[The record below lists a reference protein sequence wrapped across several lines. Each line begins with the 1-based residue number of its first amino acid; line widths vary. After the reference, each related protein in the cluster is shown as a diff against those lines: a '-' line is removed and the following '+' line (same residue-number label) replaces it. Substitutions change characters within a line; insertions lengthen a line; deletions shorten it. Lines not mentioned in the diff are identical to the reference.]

1 MSERAAAN
9 RIAIYN
15 HKGGVGKTTLTVNIS
30 AALAALGKKV
40 LLVDTDPQCN
50 LTSYLFTEE
59 SVDALLETSNSAEH
73 GATLWSSVKPVV
85 DGDGDFRSVK
95 AYKLENLG
103 GVACF
108 PGDIKLAEFEQDLV
122 SAWGECFQ
130 RKSRGYRSTT
140 ALSRLVDSYCHK
152 MGIDYVFYD
161 SGPNI
166 GPLNRVVI
174 LDCDYFII
182 PTACDLFSARALSTL
197 GHTLARWISDWATIE
212 DLAPDGAHLLP
223 GRPRLMG
230 YIPQRFRVYRGQAAG
245 GQLEYIPEIEKRL
258 LGDVIAV
265 LKKLGD
271 ELVPKSGQ
279 GLRLGMIKDFSSLA
293 SAAQTE
299 GVPLK
304 DCSTG
309 APAQRE
315 EARKAFEAIAT
326 RIIAHTA
333 Q

>member
-1 MSERAAAN
+1 MTERAHAI

-50 LTSYLFTEE
+50 LTSYLFTEK
-59 SVDALLETSNSAEH
+59 SVNALLETSSDPEK
-73 GATLWSSVKPVV
+73 GATLWSSVKPVF
-85 DGDGDFRSVK
+85 DADGDFRPIK
-95 AYKLENLG
+95 AYKLARIE
-103 GVACF
+103 GVTCF
-108 PGDIKLAEFEQDLV
+108 PGDIQLAEFEQDLV

-140 ALSRLVDSYCHK
+140 ALSRLVDRYCHK

-166 GPLNRVVI
+166 GPLNRVVL
-174 LDCDYFII
+174 LDCDHFII

-197 GHTLARWISDWATIE
+197 GHTLARWIADWAIIE

-223 GRPRLMG
+223 GRPKLMG
-230 YIPQRFRVYRGQAAG
+230 YIPQRFRVYRGQAAS
-245 GQLEYIPEIEKRL
+245 GQSKYIPEIEKRL
-258 LGDVIAV
+258 LNDVVAV

-271 ELVPKSGQ
+271 DLVPKSGQ

-299 GVPLK
+299 GVPIK
-304 DCSTG
+304 DCSAGT
-309 APAQRE
+309 PAQHE
-315 EARKAFEAIAT
+315 EAREAFEAVAT

-333 Q
+333 E